1 MPTGSRDGISPLVL
15 VGKDSAASEPD
26 WSDLMAAAQDG
37 DSAAYRRLLEEVT
50 PYIRS
55 LARRRHRDAGD
66 VEEAVQDVL
75 LTVHAIRHTYD
86 PKRPFGPWLVA
97 IAKRRIVD
105 RLRRESRRRARET
118 TLEAARETFAM
129 PAANLPEETMDGR
142 ALRAAVERLPP
153 GQRQAIKLLK
163 LQELSLSEA
172 AVASGMSV
180 SALKAATHRAVRS
193 LRRLLGTGDGD
204 P

>member
-1 MPTGSRDGISPLVL
+1 MPSGSRDGISPLVL
-15 VGKDSAASEPD
+15 VGKDSAAREPE

-129 PAANLPEETMDGR
+129 PAANLSEETMDAR